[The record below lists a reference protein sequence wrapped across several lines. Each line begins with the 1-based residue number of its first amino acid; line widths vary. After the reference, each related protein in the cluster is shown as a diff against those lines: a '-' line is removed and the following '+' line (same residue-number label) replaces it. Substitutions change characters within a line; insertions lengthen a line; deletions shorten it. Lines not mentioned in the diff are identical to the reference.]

1 MNGPDKLAA
10 KSLGA
15 EVVCL
20 ENLQISTKKT
30 GDFVYCAKTGKKGK
44 CQSNPTSAPSF
55 VAAVGCV
62 TACVC
67 VQFFACVCFAFC
79 FVFFLIYGSLLQA
92 KL

>member
-30 GDFVYCAKTGKKGK
+30 GDFVYCAKTGKKGNVSRT
-44 CQSNPTSAPSF
+44 QQ
-55 VAAVGCV
+55 VH
-62 TACVC
+62 
-67 VQFFACVCFAFC
+67 
-79 FVFFLIYGSLLQA
+79 LHLLLQLA
-92 KL
+92 V